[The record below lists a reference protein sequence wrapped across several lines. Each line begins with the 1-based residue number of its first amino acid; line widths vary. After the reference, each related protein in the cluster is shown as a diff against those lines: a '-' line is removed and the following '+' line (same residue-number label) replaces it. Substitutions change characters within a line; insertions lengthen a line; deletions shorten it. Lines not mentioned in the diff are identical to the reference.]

1 MLYECGLPAM
11 KASWGSARE
20 GAQFDDIWFALPWLN
35 RWLIMAASVQSSL
48 TALAVFVSLEFDTGS
63 AEGIY
68 PFWRGRIT
76 AEHMAQVSPRA
87 EEVCWFFPTAGSKH
101 TPDSTDECLESGQ
114 EWCVTHIT
122 QSEVWFT
129 HSVGCVVLHVV

>member
-11 KASWGSARE
+11 KARWGSARE

-35 RWLIMAASVQSSL
+35 RWLITAASVQSSL
-48 TALAVFVSLEFDTGS
+48 TALAVFVSLEFDMGS

-76 AEHMAQVSPRA
+76 AEHMAQVSPRP

-101 TPDSTDECLESGQ
+101 TPDSTDECLESSQ
-114 EWCVTHIT
+114 EWCVSHIT
-122 QSEVWFT
+122 QSSVLFT
-129 HSVGCVVLHVV
+129 HL